1 MVAPYYDYCR
11 NCTTYLGPHN
21 VMPCP
26 NCGQEPTSEDLQAV
40 QNMYNL
46 PPNQVNRSNTPMRD
60 MRNNPYQFEYSDG
73 RNNNNNNNNGGG
85 DTAGPIVLVVLVIA
99 GILTFPMWGPII
111 GAVLVGLA
119 GLAAIAFG
127 IFIICGIIAG
137 IMEGINENK
146 K

>member
-1 MVAPYYDYCR
+1 
-11 NCTTYLGPHN
+11 
-21 VMPCP
+21 MPCP

-40 QNMYNL
+40 HNMYNL

-73 RNNNNNNNNGGG
+73 RNNNNNNNNNNN
-85 DTAGPIVLVVLVIA
+85 AGPIVLVVLVIA
-99 GILTFPMWGPII
+99 GILTFHMWPII
-111 GAVLVGLA
+111 GAVFVGLA

-127 IFIICGIIAG
+127 IFIICGVIAG
-137 IMEGINENK
+137 IMEGPK